1 MFLAKLSINRPVMI
15 TMFISVFIVFG
26 ILAYLSLPLNLMPN
40 IEIPFITIQTVYPG
54 AGPQEIESQIT
65 RPVEDAVS
73 TVSNIDFIQSYSM
86 ENASFVLIRFDF
98 SEDTDVAYQE
108 VKENVD
114 AILAQLPSGA
124 DMPIVGKFDITAMPI
139 IDMVFS
145 ANVCPTELYDYA
157 DSMLRDRFSQI
168 DGVANVNITGGEVR
182 EIQIRLDPADVERYS
197 ISLTQLSQI
206 IAAHNMDMPGGQF
219 QHDGQE
225 FSVRLVGE
233 LQDLEALRDLEIPT
247 RFGQVKLNR
256 LAQIEDTNAE
266 VRERSVYYNVQTGE
280 RQEDVINISLVAS
293 PEGNVV
299 EISNQIQSLLPQ
311 IRDELPA
318 GFSINIARDNAF
330 FIEDTFHD
338 TMNNILL
345 GILLT
350 GLVLL
355 LFLADLRSTFIVA
368 LAMPTSIIS
377 SLILLQMFDFSLNLM
392 TLMGFSVSV
401 GILVTNSV
409 VVLENIF
416 RHKSM
421 GHGRKKA
428 AELGTSEIAVAVI
441 ASTMTNIVVFLPIAT
456 MSSMV
461 GQFFTEFALAVTF
474 ATIFSLLISFT
485 LTPMLASL
493 ILPEKEN
500 NSRLSKVAT
509 KSFRK
514 WEQLYKKTLK
524 TLLKKKRYSAS
535 LLAGVIILFVLSLF
549 LAAAIG
555 FEFMPFSDEGNISVE
570 IELPQG
576 YDLNETA
583 QLLQEIDNR
592 IAERPEIDQ
601 MIATLGSIGRLEV
614 GANLARI
621 RVRLVDTDQRRLT
634 TRQVADQIARSLS
647 DIPNATIRVFAV
659 SSMGGGGGSPIE
671 FYLMGPD
678 MDELTDLTE
687 NMMEHVG
694 RAEGLTNF
702 NTSLRPGNPQL
713 TFIPRM
719 DKLAS
724 AGLTV
729 FDLSMS
735 LRSSIEGVV
744 ATQYR
749 EAGREYDIKV
759 SLMKESVDTPQKI
772 ANIPIV
778 APTGT
783 YKLSQLA
790 DLDFSETPSV
800 LLRRDKILSVEFTG
814 DVATGYP
821 LGTVVNNIENE
832 IEELDIPSGYSI
844 IWGGEGEMMQETIA
858 DMLQT
863 FILAILLTYM
873 LLAALLESFLQPLFI
888 LATLPFALIGVF
900 AAMFVVGLTMNI
912 VSMMSIIM
920 LVGIVVNNAILL
932 LDYTNQL
939 VRREG
944 MPVKEAL
951 ITACPTKLRPIV
963 MSSFAIILGM
973 APMAAGLGA
982 AGRELRQPMGIVS
995 IGGLIVSMLL
1005 ALFVIPSLYN
1015 LFIKTKN

>member
-26 ILAYLSLPLNLMPN
+26 LLAYLSLPLNLMPD

-65 RPVEDAVS
+65 RPIEDAVS
-73 TVSNIDFIQSYSM
+73 TVSNIEFIQSYSM

-98 SEDTDVAYQE
+98 TEDTDVAYQE

-114 AILAQLPSGA
+114 AILAQMPSDA

-145 ANVCPTELYDYA
+145 ADVCPTELFDYA
-157 DSMLRDRFSQI
+157 DTMLRDRFSQI

-182 EIQIRLDPADVERYS
+182 EIQVRLDPADVERYA
-197 ISLTQLSQI
+197 ISLPQLSQI
-206 IAAHNMDMPGGQF
+206 IAAQNMDMPGGQF

-225 FSVRLVGE
+225 FSVRLMGE
-233 LQDLEALRDLEIPT
+233 LQDLDALRNIEVPT
-247 RFGQVKLNR
+247 RFGNIKLSR
-256 LAQIEDTNAE
+256 LAQVEDTSAD
-266 VRERSVYYNVQTGE
+266 VRERSIYFNVQTGE
-280 RQEDVINISLVAS
+280 RREDVINISLVAS

-299 EISNQIQSLLPQ
+299 DISNQVKRLLPQ
-311 IRDELPA
+311 IREELPA
-318 GFSINIARDNAF
+318 GFSINVVRDNAI

-338 TMNNILL
+338 TMTNILL

-368 LAMPTSIIS
+368 LAMPTSIVS
-377 SLILLQMFDFSLNLM
+377 SLILLQMLDFSLNLM

-416 RHKSM
+416 RHKSL

-428 AELGTSEIAVAVI
+428 ADLGTSEITVAVI

-456 MSSMV
+456 MTSMV

-474 ATIFSLLISFT
+474 ATLFSLLISFT

-493 ILPEKEN
+493 ILPEKQN
-500 NSRLSKVAT
+500 NSKFSDMTL
-509 KSFRK
+509 KSFQK
-514 WEQLYKKTLK
+514 WERLYKRMLSFF
-524 TLLKKKRYSAS
+524 LKKKRYSAG
-535 LLAGVIILFVLSLF
+535 LLAGVVILLGLSFF

-555 FEFMPFSDEGNISVE
+555 FEFMPFSDEGNIRVE
-570 IELPQG
+570 VELPQG
-576 YDLNETA
+576 YDLSETA
-583 QLLQEIDNR
+583 GLMQEIDRR
-592 IAERPEIDQ
+592 IADFPEVDQ
-601 MIATLGSIGRLEV
+601 MIANLGSIGQLDV
-614 GANLARI
+614 GTNLARI
-621 RVRLVDTDQRRLT
+621 RVSLVDTDQRRLT
-634 TRQVADQIARSLS
+634 TRQVADRITRSLS

-659 SSMGGGGGSPIE
+659 SSMGGGGGSPIQ

-678 MDELTDLTE
+678 IEELTAISEQT
-687 NMMEHVG
+687 MEHVG

-702 NTSLRPGNPQL
+702 DTSLRPGTPQL
-713 TFIPRM
+713 TFVPRM

-729 FDLSMS
+729 YDLSMS

-744 ATQYR
+744 ATQFR
-749 EAGREYDIKV
+749 EAGQEYDIKV
-759 SLMKESVDTPQKI
+759 SLLKETVDTPQKI
-772 ANIPIV
+772 ANIPVV

-783 YKLSQLA
+783 YKFSQLA
-790 DLDFSETPSV
+790 DLDFSESPSV
-800 LLRRDKILSVEFTG
+800 LMRRDKILSVEFTG
-814 DVATGYP
+814 DTVTGYP
-821 LGTVVNNIENE
+821 LGAVMNNIEE
-832 IEELDIPSGYSI
+832 KIDDLDIQAGYRI
-844 IWGGEGEMMQETIA
+844 EWGGEGEMMQETIA

-873 LLAALLESFLQPLFI
+873 LLAALLESFVQPLFI

-900 AAMFVVGLTMNI
+900 AAMFISGLTMNI

-939 VRREG
+939 VRKEG

-951 ITACPTKLRPIV
+951 MTACPTKLRPIL
-963 MSSFAIILGM
+963 MSSLAIILGM
-973 APMAAGLGA
+973 LPMAAGLGA
-982 AGRELRQPMGIVS
+982 AGREFRQPMGIVS

-1005 ALFVIPSLYN
+1005 ALFVIPSLYY